1 MRPSVPGADD
11 GESPSSERESTMLRA
26 ALHARVAAR
35 PSGPAVDEDEGT
47 ATVLVADDDPAT
59 LQLIAS
65 TLRASGYEVETA
77 PDGQAAVER
86 VARGGVDVVLLDAVM
101 PRLSGFDACRTIRG
115 LGDDFVPVALMFATT
130 DPKSRVDALKIGAD
144 GYVCK
149 PFEQT
154 ELLVCVSS
162 ALRTKR
168 AHDRMK
174 AAREKLERLRRYD
187 ALTDAHSFLYLH
199 ERLDAEFARA
209 ERHSEPLACCVLDVD
224 RLKVHNERGGRSLG
238 DAVLRGVAEVIKGSV
253 RDSDAVARY
262 GGDEFFVMLPAT
274 HFAGSLVVASRIWRD
289 VAARS
294 FAAPQ
299 ADGEARVTASVGVAL
314 FPSRDV
320 RTKEALLHAL
330 ESALLEAKRRGG
342 NRLCVFQQEGF
353 IYTPSGDERT

>member
-1 MRPSVPGADD
+1 MRPSLPDVDER
-11 GESPSSERESTMLRA
+11 ESSSERESTMLRA
-26 ALHARVAAR
+26 ALAAGVAAR
-35 PSGPAVDEDEGT
+35 PSAPSVDDDERT
-47 ATVLVADDDPAT
+47 ARVLVADDDPAT
-59 LQLIAS
+59 LELIA
-65 TLRASGYEVETA
+65 TMLRSSGYEVETA
-77 PDGQAAVER
+77 TDGQAALER
-86 VARGGVDVVLLDAVM
+86 VAGGGIDVVLLDAVM
-101 PRLSGFDACRTIRG
+101 PRLSGVDACRTIRG
-115 LGDDFVPVALMFATT
+115 LGDAFVPVVLVFAKT
-130 DPKSRVDALKIGAD
+130 DTKSRIEALKIGAD

-162 ALRTKR
+162 ALRIKR
-168 AHDRMK
+168 AHERMK
-174 AAREKLERLRRYD
+174 ATQERLERLRRYD
-187 ALTDAHSFLYLH
+187 ALTEAYSFLYLH
-199 ERLDAEFARA
+199 ERLDVEFTRA

-289 VAARS
+289 VAARDFTS
-294 FAAPQ
+294 PQ
-299 ADGEARVTASVGVAL
+299 ASGEARVTASVGVAL

-320 RTKEALLHAL
+320 RTKEALLGAL

-353 IYTPSGDERT
+353 IYTPSGDERG